1 MEPIVYSNP
10 TVNIELTDSAILQL
24 LERTEGKGV
33 SEIRLGITGG
43 GCGGYEYIFDYNT
56 TNDPSDQVIDFGK
69 FTIHIDN
76 LSRPYLNNLVLD
88 YVKKGINEEFTFE
101 NPNVQATCGNCSRG
115 STCLLKKRSR
125 QNSLQVLLHLWKLL
139 ELLTEEG
146 MSVVQV
152 PAKGS

>member
-76 LSRPYLNNLVLD
+76 ISRPYLNNLVLD
-88 YVKKGINEEFTFE
+88 YIKKGINEEFTFE
-101 NPNVQATCGNCSRG
+101 NPNVQATCGCGVSM
-115 STCLLKKRSR
+115 TF
-125 QNSLQVLLHLWKLL
+125 
-139 ELLTEEG
+139 
-146 MSVVQV
+146 
-152 PAKGS
+152 

>member
-1 MEPIVYSNP
+1 MEPIVYSKP
-10 TVNIELTDSAILQL
+10 TVNIELTDSAISQL
-24 LERTEGKGV
+24 LERTDARGV

-76 LSRPYLNNLVLD
+76 ISRPYLNNLVLD

-101 NPNVQATCGNCSRG
+101 NPNVQATCGCGVSM
-115 STCLLKKRSR
+115 TF
-125 QNSLQVLLHLWKLL
+125 
-139 ELLTEEG
+139 
-146 MSVVQV
+146 
-152 PAKGS
+152 

>member
-1 MEPIVYSNP
+1 MESLSEAFDLAQWSNGWQWQDVSMEPIVYSNP

-76 LSRPYLNNLVLD
+76 ISRPYLNNLVLD

-101 NPNVQATCGNCSRG
+101 NPNVQATCGCGVSM
-115 STCLLKKRSR
+115 TF
-125 QNSLQVLLHLWKLL
+125 
-139 ELLTEEG
+139 
-146 MSVVQV
+146 
-152 PAKGS
+152 

>member
-56 TNDPSDQVIDFGK
+56 TNDPSDQVLDFGK
-69 FTIHIDN
+69 FTIHIDT
-76 LSRPYLNNLVLD
+76 LSLPYLNNLVLD

-101 NPNVQATCGNCSRG
+101 NPNVQATCGCGVSM
-115 STCLLKKRSR
+115 TF
-125 QNSLQVLLHLWKLL
+125 
-139 ELLTEEG
+139 
-146 MSVVQV
+146 
-152 PAKGS
+152 